1 MIHHDLVGIENSF
14 GASSLP
20 GAGCSAQQAAF
31 RDHQVVEKRLER
43 SSVKAEIVSLS
54 KELSEKSVH
63 NLLLGHIHHHLPKIG
78 DRSIQPFCCSAGNN
92 VTQYTRVL
100 KRAEAK
106 SSTFIKRETP
116 ALR

>member
-1 MIHHDLVGIENSF
+1 VPVPYPALVVQPSRRLFEITRW
-14 GASSLP
+14 LK
-20 GAGCSAQQAAF
+20 
-31 RDHQVVEKRLER
+31 KRLER

-78 DRSIQPFCCSAGNN
+78 DRSIQPFSCSAGNN